1 MLSKAV
7 DYLMQGMAPQLSQS
21 KQALI
26 GDLREETWG
35 KALMFLFQKEI
46 ITISK
51 ETKTNKNTKKW
62 EKLWLYVWFLSVL
75 FLC

>member
-46 ITISK
+46 TTISK
-51 ETKTNKNTKKW
+51 ETKTPRSGKSNGFVSGFC
-62 EKLWLYVWFLSVL
+62 LFCFYVNFV
-75 FLC
+75 